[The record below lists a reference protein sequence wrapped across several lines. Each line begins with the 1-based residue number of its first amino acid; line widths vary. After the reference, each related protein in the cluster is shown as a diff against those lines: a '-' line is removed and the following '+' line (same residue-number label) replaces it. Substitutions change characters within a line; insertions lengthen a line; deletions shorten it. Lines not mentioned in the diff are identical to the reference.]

1 MKNYRWMLGAV
12 ALVCAPG
19 CGDDG
24 TTSSMGETGT
34 GGPTNPSGVMT
45 TTTLSST
52 PTEGTSE
59 TDPSGATPGSATDN
73 ETESAEVTAVTIQT
87 ASEETLPP
95 TSGPDTDATATDTDA
110 TTSDT
115 DGTTGPMP
123 GCGNG
128 VVDDGEACDDGNAD
142 NTDTCL
148 DTCASASC
156 GDGFVGPGE
165 ACDDGNQTDDDECS
179 NTCALGSCGDG
190 VKQPGEACDD
200 GNQIDTDACLSTC
213 VPASCGDGFVGPGE
227 ACDDA
232 NPDNT
237 DTCLDTCVAAE
248 CGDGFVGPG
257 EACDD
262 ANSVDDDAC
271 SNTCK
276 AASCGDGVKQ
286 MGEQCDDG
294 DDNNLDAC
302 LDTCVNASCGDGFEQ
317 AGVEECD
324 DGNADDTDACLPTC
338 EDAIC
343 GDGKVQAGVE
353 ACDDGNLI
361 NTDGCVA
368 MCKAA
373 SCGDGFVQAG
383 VEMCDDGNANNN
395 DGCDNTCKPALGAKS
410 VEAGWYHTCAVTY
423 AGKVHCWG
431 LNTYG
436 ELGQGNTIQIGD
448 TELPNTIP
456 AVDLGGTAV
465 SLALGE
471 NYSCALLDV
480 GDVRCWGRSNVG
492 QLGLGTVSSLGDN
505 EKPSIA
511 QVVNV
516 GGKVTQLA
524 AGRSHVCALL
534 DTKKV
539 RCWGAGASGALGY
552 NNVNNIGD
560 GELPSSAG
568 DVTVGVDVLGI
579 AAGEAFTCVRT
590 ATDAVRCWGLASN
603 GRLGYANA
611 NNIGDNEFPSSAGD
625 VNFGAK
631 AKAIAAGAAHVCVIT
646 DADNV
651 RCWGLNGNG
660 QLGYGHVNT
669 IGDNEF
675 PNVSGNVSIGDPIV
689 QITAALQHTCAMTAT
704 GTVRCW
710 GNSTY
715 GQLGQANTLQIGD
728 NEVPSVIGPLDV
740 GPPATQISADWYQTC
755 ARLNTGGLRCWGR
768 GNYGQ
773 LGYGNVLSIG
783 DNEIPGS
790 VGEVPYLP

>member
-52 PTEGTSE
+52 PTEGTGE

-148 DTCASASC
+148 DTCVSASC

-165 ACDDGNQTDDDECS
+165 ACDDANQVDDDECS
-179 NTCALGSCGDG
+179 NACALGSCGDG
-190 VKQPGEACDD
+190 VKQPGEGCDD

-237 DTCLDTCVAAE
+237 DTCLDTCEVAK

-262 ANSVDDDAC
+262 ANMVDDDAC
-271 SNTCK
+271 SNTCS

-383 VEMCDDGNANNN
+383 VETCDDGNANNN

-410 VEAGWYHTCAVTY
+410 VEAGWYHSCAVTF

-436 ELGQGNTIQIGD
+436 ELGQGNTTTIGD
-448 TELPNTIP
+448 TELPSTIP

-465 SLALGE
+465 ALALGE
-471 NYSCALLDV
+471 YHSCALLDD
-480 GDVRCWGRSNVG
+480 GNVRCWGRSNVG
-492 QLGLGTVSSLGDN
+492 QIGLGTASSLGDN
-505 EKPSIA
+505 EKPSTA

-516 GGKVTQLA
+516 GGTVTQLA
-524 AGRSHVCALL
+524 AGRNHTCALL

-560 GELPSSAG
+560 GELPFSAG
-568 DVTVGVDVLGI
+568 DVTIGVDALEV
-579 AAGEAFTCVRT
+579 AAGDTFTCVRT
-590 ATDAVRCWGLASN
+590 AADNVRCWGLGSN
-603 GRLGYANA
+603 GRLGYGNV
-611 NNIGDNEFPSSAGD
+611 NTIGDNEFPSVAGD

-631 AKAIAAGAAHVCVIT
+631 AKRIAAGASHVCVIT
-646 DADNV
+646 ETDNM
-651 RCWGLNGNG
+651 RCWGLNSNG
-660 QLGYGHVNT
+660 QLGYGHVNL

-675 PNVSGNVSIGDPIV
+675 PNVSGNVSIGDPVV
-689 QITAALQHTCAMTAT
+689 QITLGATHTCGMTAT

-710 GNSTY
+710 GNATY

-728 NEVPSVIGPLDV
+728 TEVPSVIGPIDLLV
-740 GPPATQISADWYQTC
+740 PATHISAENQHTC

-768 GNYGQ
+768 SNNGQ
-773 LGYGNVLSIG
+773 LGYGNVLSVG
-783 DNEIPGS
+783 DNEIPAS
-790 VGEVPYLP
+790 FPEVPYLP